1 MENNNKIKTAYY
13 DSDKKEWIG
22 WLPHTGFNEE
32 YFRRYKRVYFIP
44 HEEYCKRQVWD
55 EEGYLYYYRLK
66 YKNETLFGI
75 PPLLTEEDCLKIID
89 SIKKV
94 MGNEVGENF
103 SYSAWLPNFIDES
116 INVEETIKENGKVVV
131 NMWY

>member
-1 MENNNKIKTAYY
+1 MENNNEVKTAYY

-22 WLPHTGFNEE
+22 WLPNRGFAEE

-44 HEEYCKRQVWD
+44 HEEYFKRQVWD
-55 EEGYLYYYRLK
+55 EEGYLYCYRLK
-66 YKNETLFGI
+66 YKNETLFGL
-75 PPLLTEEDCLKIID
+75 PVFLTEEDCLKIID

-94 MGNEVGENF
+94 KGNEVGENF
-103 SYSAWLPNFIDES
+103 SCEAWLPSFIDES